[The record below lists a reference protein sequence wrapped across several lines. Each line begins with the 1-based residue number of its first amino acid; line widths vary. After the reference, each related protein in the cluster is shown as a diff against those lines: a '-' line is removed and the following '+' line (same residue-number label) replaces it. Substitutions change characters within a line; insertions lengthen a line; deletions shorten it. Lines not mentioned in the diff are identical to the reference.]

1 VKAMIAIYALAA
13 ALGVAAAG
21 WDMPANAAAP
31 VILAQAHKPAAIDG
45 EVTRINK
52 DTKKLTIRHGPMPHL
67 DMPAMTMVYAV
78 KDPAMLDQVKVGS
91 KIKFIGDKV
100 DGTFTVLSIE
110 SVR

>member
-1 VKAMIAIYALAA
+1 MTRAWFLLALTALTLSPVPPTAA
-13 ALGVAAAG
+13 VE
-21 WDMPANAAAP
+21 
-31 VILAQAHKPAAIDG
+31 LAQAQKPQAIDG

-52 DTKKLTIRHGPMPHL
+52 DTQRITIRHGPMPHL

-91 KIKFIGDKV
+91 KIRFVGDKV
-100 DGTFTVLSIE
+100 DGQFTVLSIE

>member
-1 VKAMIAIYALAA
+1 MKRAWLLLALTALTLSPVLPLAA
-13 ALGVAAAG
+13 AQ
-21 WDMPANAAAP
+21 
-31 VILAQAHKPAAIDG
+31 LAQAQKPQAIDG

-52 DTKKLTIRHGPMPHL
+52 DTRKVTIRHGPMPHL

-91 KIKFIGDKV
+91 KIRFIGDKV
-100 DGTFTVLSIE
+100 DGQFTVLSIE

>member
-1 VKAMIAIYALAA
+1 MKTISAFFAAFIVLAGMSVSPAGAIE
-13 ALGVAAAG
+13 
-21 WDMPANAAAP
+21 
-31 VILAQAHKPAAIDG
+31 LAQAHKPAATDG

-91 KIKFIGDKV
+91 RIKFIGDKV

-110 SVR
+110 AVH